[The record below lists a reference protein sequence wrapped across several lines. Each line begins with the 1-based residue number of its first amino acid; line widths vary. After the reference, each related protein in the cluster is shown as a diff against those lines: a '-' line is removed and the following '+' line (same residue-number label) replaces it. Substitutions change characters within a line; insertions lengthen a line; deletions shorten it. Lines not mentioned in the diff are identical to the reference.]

1 MAKFKI
7 LIWDD
12 MQHEAEKMKNLL
24 VPTIA
29 AHKWDMNVEIRN
41 ERYTEFQ
48 SFLQKNHH
56 DYQLLILDCVNE
68 GRGNV
73 AIQALRMLNKIGSDL
88 KVIVT
93 SVYQPEGFELL
104 PDEYGR
110 HKCRA
115 ILKNPFQ
122 STNHAERMELIIAEF
137 LDLNADYSGTTSKVK
152 LNIETEGK
160 FNLKYLVE
168 LIGGEETIKL
178 LILRLKEQLGYNIDT
193 SQFTLKELSQ
203 GLSGAIVFNLAIK
216 DSKNNSTF
224 RFVKLSKDKNS
235 MDIEL
240 SKARNE
246 YLEIPPNY
254 TLSYI
259 STEPIGFK
267 DYYVVLAVLVDRS
280 ISLRT
285 KIFTDSKGDLSI
297 KIIDELWTKCFTE
310 LYHKRRLENTKE
322 QTAHSI
328 LKVFDTRRI
337 AFLNASNEELEKLT
351 GKIDIVQKIEEL
363 QKEITVDSIF
373 YQKDNLKNILVH
385 GDLHSNNVIITEND
399 RIFIIDP
406 ANMGKDHWSRDI
418 CMLIVDIFA
427 YGIDTG
433 TRNYFGIA
441 KINNWTKMGT
451 KIINNTEIENGG
463 INKGI
468 VASINWLI
476 KKENLSRIFKDF
488 FELWEFQ
495 MSLGVEFLRASY
507 KNDTLPAG
515 KRAACLLIGIE
526 AINIARK
533 TYEKSFGLKS

>member
-1 MAKFKI
+1 MNELKT

-12 MQHEAEKMKNLL
+12 KLHEAEKMRGCLE
-24 VPTIA
+24 PIIA
-29 AHKWDMNVEIRN
+29 VHKWAMHVEIRN
-41 ERYTEFQ
+41 EKYTEFQ
-48 SFLQKNHH
+48 SFLQSNHKSYH
-56 DYQLLILDCVNE
+56 LLILDCIDRE
-68 GRGNV
+68 SGNV
-73 AIQALRMLNKIGSDL
+73 AQQALRMLKRIGSDL

-93 SVYQPEGFELL
+93 SAFQPDSFDSL

-115 ILKNPFQ
+115 VLKTPFQ
-122 STNHAERMELIIAEF
+122 SMHHPERMELIIAEI
-137 LDLNADYSGTTSKVK
+137 LDLHADYSGKTSNIN
-152 LNIETEGK
+152 LNIDTNGN

-168 LIGGEETIKL
+168 LLGGEQTIRQ
-178 LILRLKEQLGYNIDT
+178 LILELQDALEYDINTR
-193 SQFTLKELSQ
+193 QFTLKELSQ
-203 GLSGAIVFNLAIK
+203 GLSGAIVFNLVIK

-224 RFVKLSKDKNS
+224 RFIKLSKDKNS
-235 MDIEL
+235 MNIEL
-240 SKARNE
+240 SKARRE

-254 TLSYI
+254 TFSYLSP
-259 STEPIGFK
+259 EPIVFN
-267 DYYVVLAVLVDRS
+267 DYYVLLAVLVDRS

-310 LYHKRRLENTKE
+310 LYHKRSRENTKE
-322 QTAHSI
+322 QIAHSI

-337 AFLNASNEELEKLT
+337 AFLNASNEELEKIT

-373 YQKDNLKNILVH
+373 YQKDNFKNTLVH
-385 GDLHSNNVIITEND
+385 GDLHSNNVIVSEND
-399 RIFIIDP
+399 KIFIIDP
-406 ANMGKDHWSRDI
+406 ASMGRDHWSRDV

-433 TRNYFGIA
+433 TKEYFGITA
-441 KINNWTKMGT
+441 IDKWTKLGKKMINN
-451 KIINNTEIENGG
+451 IEIKNGG

-468 VASINWLI
+468 IASINWLT
-476 KKENLSRIFKDF
+476 KKEHLSNIFKDF

-507 KNDTLPAG
+507 KNDTLPTG
-515 KRAACLLIGIE
+515 KRVACLSIGMD
-526 AINIARK
+526 AINIAK
-533 TYEKSFGLKS
+533 QTYGK